1 LKSAELEQELRIHN
15 EEVISQAK
23 KELTDYIEAE
33 IDAVEQRI
41 KDDLNIVTTDDGTTS
56 SDGTV
61 LGSPGNV
68 SIKRVPYGIDKFGKN
83 IYGEGSADGYGLYVT
98 DSDSGDLEIG
108 DEDGNVLVRFDEGH
122 IQTKNFNSRNVS
134 QTYSSGN
141 PVLGSKSSETNTE
154 VYNTET
160 IVNPLEEALKAMG
173 FILVKAILPP
183 RAKKPETEGY
193 YLKENTAGNIQNL
206 TYFDG
211 IEYTE
216 TVKCESGKMY
226 SVNGMIY
233 AFNGETCKLL
243 GQ

>member
-1 LKSAELEQELRIHN
+1 LKSAELEQELMIHN

-68 SIKRVPYGIDKFGKN
+68 SIKRVPYGIDKCGKN
-83 IYGEGSADGYGLYVT
+83 IYGEGSADGVYGLYVT

-122 IQTKNFNSRNVS
+122 I
-134 QTYSSGN
+134 
-141 PVLGSKSSETNTE
+141 
-154 VYNTET
+154 
-160 IVNPLEEALKAMG
+160 
-173 FILVKAILPP
+173 
-183 RAKKPETEGY
+183 
-193 YLKENTAGNIQNL
+193 
-206 TYFDG
+206 
-211 IEYTE
+211 
-216 TVKCESGKMY
+216 
-226 SVNGMIY
+226 
-233 AFNGETCKLL
+233 
-243 GQ
+243 